1 MLSDILDNIKK
12 KSPKERF
19 LLVMAIL
26 FFLLYFALGLIVIFM
41 KNFPF
46 EMVYGYRVAF
56 GTLLITYAIIRCY
69 RIIID
74 NKD

>member
-1 MLSDILDNIKK
+1 MPNNIVDNIKK

-26 FFLLYFALGLIVIFM
+26 FLLLYFALGLFVIFM
-41 KNFPF
+41 KNFPIN
-46 EMVYGYRVAF
+46 MTYSYRVAF
-56 GTLLITYAIIRCY
+56 GCILIIYAFVRCY